1 MKAWWA
7 RQSARDRTVL
17 AVGGAVIGVSLAWA
31 FLWFP
36 LAASRDALALRV
48 AGAEADLAWMRSVEP
63 ELARTRDGGSASG
76 LDRAGRSLLALADGT
91 AREAGLGGALTR
103 IEPVGA
109 GRVTLWFE
117 RVPFDAMASWLE
129 SLDARFGV
137 RVDELSV
144 ERTPDTGAVNARVGI
159 VESTGPG

>member
-7 RQSARDRTVL
+7 RQGARDR
-17 AVGGAVIGVSLAWA
+17 AVMSIGGAFIALALGWA

-63 ELARTRDGGSASG
+63 ELARARDGGSASG

-91 AREAGLGGALTR
+91 AREAGLGGTLVR

-117 RVPFDAMASWLE
+117 RVPFDAMVIWLE

-144 ERTPDTGAVNARVGI
+144 ERTPDTGAVNARVGV
-159 VESTGPG
+159 VEASGPG